1 MATVRRAWLRLIGR
15 TLNRLTLRLARSGR
29 GPFTI
34 VRHRGRRTGEIRE
47 TPIIV
52 ARLGR
57 DFVVELTYGDR
68 VQWYRNVVA
77 AGGCELVRGDRTA
90 VIRGIEPLPAAEGI
104 AAFGGARAVVLRLLR
119 RHEFRRF
126 VTAEL
131 R

>member
-1 MATVRRAWLRLIGR
+1 MLGAVRRIWFAVLAHS
-15 TLNRLTLRLARSGR
+15 LNLLTLRFARAGV

-34 VRHRGRRTGEIRE
+34 VRHRGRRSGKVFE

-52 ARLGR
+52 APLGG

-77 AGGCELVRGDRTA
+77 AGGCELVRGGRTTRIVA
-90 VIRGIEPLPAAEGI
+90 VEPLDADVGRAAYPPPQ
-104 AAFGGARAVVLRLLR
+104 RAVLRLLD

-126 VTAEL
+126 VSA
-131 R
+131 